1 MNSEDIEVWGPAGQ
15 YVKGNEAHIEFLKE
29 WVAATN
35 VKWTPQWFINN
46 TGENTETGQVNN
58 YVTSGHQMTFTIDG
72 EETIF
77 YQVHDA
83 VISDGKVIIGSQIGG
98 GLTSV
103 GNREGISFFTGSFD
117 KKIYAINNNNGDY
130 LWSHQLPETGSALPL
145 IYNNSSERWIFVV
158 AGGRRSTGYRGN
170 NIVAFKQKLN

>member
-1 MNSEDIEVWGPAGQ
+1 MKKIFILLLSIGLISFSCDAPDNSPVVIGFSTGENGERSDITLESDVAEVWLEYLTAHNDRDYEKLSEMNSDDIEVWGPAGQ
-15 YVKGNEAHIEFLKE
+15 YIKGNEAHIEFLKE

-83 VISDGKVIIGSQIGG
+83 VISDGKVINFNVYEQQRA
-98 GLTSV
+98 V
-103 GNREGISFFTGSFD
+103 
-117 KKIYAINNNNGDY
+117 
-130 LWSHQLPETGSALPL
+130 
-145 IYNNSSERWIFVV
+145 SE
-158 AGGRRSTGYRGN
+158 
-170 NIVAFKQKLN
+170 